1 MATTE
6 NKDKVKDI
14 GSLNRQ
20 FQKEKLDES
29 AYVEIHKSDGEMIG
43 LIFHVGEFS
52 LPILRSRPYQ
62 RIHDGIERNLL
73 RPWVM
78 GRATYKKKILL
89 ENPGRPGIVLKG
101 VSDNLAGARHN
112 SNDDLLSAAVWING
126 DCLNFSELFPEEN
139 RGYFYKEIV
148 VTAVPVLEQSFQSGT
163 LKVTTELILSSYG
176 PVQRTTVEIEEWPSV
191 ELDYCFMS
199 MFPKGVTEYHAQD
212 NHGKP
217 LKGNLE
223 HPPEDNSTAEVT
235 IPQAKWVAT
244 YNPDSQFGT
253 LIYSPEFERAKM
265 GHLLIAD
272 RRQGLKVYHVVGDCE
287 HFAKLQSHAGSAK
300 LTVSPGHP
308 QQLALFARPIKA
320 NTGEWEARAEEEA
333 SQLIEMLLGLP
344 TN

>member
-1 MATTE
+1 MVTIKKKSETDSTDELGQQFQTE
-6 NKDKVKDI
+6 
-14 GSLNRQ
+14 SLN
-20 FQKEKLDES
+20 ES
-29 AYVEIHKSDGEMIG
+29 AYVEIHKSDGKMIG

-62 RIHDGIERNLL
+62 RIHDGVERNLL

-78 GRATYKKKILL
+78 GRVTYKKKILL
-89 ENPGRPGIVLKG
+89 ENPGKPGIVLKG

-126 DCLNFSELFPEEN
+126 DRLNFSELFPKED

-148 VTAVPVLEQSFQSGT
+148 VTTIPVLEQTFQSDGLSIT
-163 LKVTTELILSSYG
+163 MEIILSPDG
-176 PVQRTTVEIEEWPSV
+176 PVQRTTVEAVEEPPV

-199 MFPKGVTEYHAQD
+199 MFPKGVTEYYAQD

-223 HPPEDNSTAEVT
+223 HPPEGNSTAEVT

-244 YNPDSQFGT
+244 YNPDNQFGT

-265 GHLLIAD
+265 SHLLGTD

-287 HFAKLQSHAGSAK
+287 HFAKLQSHAESAM

-308 QQLALFARPIKA
+308 QQLALFARPI
-320 NTGEWEARAEEEA
+320 EAAPDQWKQRAEEEA
-333 SQLIEMLLGLP
+333 SQLIKRLLGLP